1 MADNLKSGFVAII
14 GKSNVGKSTLM
25 NYIIGYKI
33 AIVADKLQ
41 TTRGRIQTVYTED
54 RGQIVF
60 QDTPGV
66 HLPKNELSK
75 KMMSAVVKCINDADV
90 LLWLVEPNAY
100 IGDREKDIANLIKNT
115 KKPVILAVNKCD
127 KLQNSGALPI
137 IDVYRKL
144 YDFDEIL
151 PISAKN
157 GTNINELLSFIFKY
171 LPYGDKFYDDDT
183 LTDQPIRHIVSELIR
198 EKALRLLDKEIPHGI
213 AVYIEK
219 MYNTKKDTLTNIEA
233 TIVCEKDSHK
243 GIVIGKGGSMLK
255 KIGSLA
261 RADIEE
267 LVGNQVNLKLFVKV
281 RKDWRDNNT
290 HIRNFELFMD

>member
-1 MADNLKSGFVAII
+1 MTDNLKSGFVAII
-14 GKSNVGKSTLM
+14 GRSNVGKSTLM

-33 AIVADKLQ
+33 AIVANKPQ
-41 TTRGRIQTVYTED
+41 TTRGKIQTVYTED

-75 KMMSAVVKCINDADV
+75 RMMFAVTNCINDADM
-90 LLWLVEPNAY
+90 LLWLVEPNSY
-100 IGDREKDIANLIKNT
+100 IGDRERDIANLIRDT
-115 KKPVILAVNKCD
+115 KKPVILAINKCD
-127 KLQNSGALPI
+127 KLQNTMVLPI
-137 IDVYRKL
+137 IDAYRRL
-144 YDFDEIL
+144 YDFDEII

-157 GTNINELLSFIFKY
+157 GTKVSELLDSIFKY

-213 AVYIEK
+213 AVYIDK
-219 MYNTKKDTLTNIEA
+219 MYDTKKGTLTNIEA
-233 TIVCEKDSHK
+233 TIVCEKNSHK
-243 GIVIGKGGSMLK
+243 GIIIGKDGSMLK
-255 KIGSLA
+255 RIGSLA
-261 RADIEE
+261 RVDIEK
-267 LVGNQVNLKLFVKV
+267 LVENQVNLKLFVKV

-290 HIRNFELFMD
+290 HIKSFELFTD